1 MFVLIATEITRSDT
15 TDQHRETR
23 YIKALARYETTKELV
38 SGWRLVSETQKKLV
52 GPYVRWHCKQILK
65 NLYDATFWASAFV

>member
-38 SGWRLVSETQKKLV
+38 SG
-52 GPYVRWHCKQILK
+52 
-65 NLYDATFWASAFV
+65 